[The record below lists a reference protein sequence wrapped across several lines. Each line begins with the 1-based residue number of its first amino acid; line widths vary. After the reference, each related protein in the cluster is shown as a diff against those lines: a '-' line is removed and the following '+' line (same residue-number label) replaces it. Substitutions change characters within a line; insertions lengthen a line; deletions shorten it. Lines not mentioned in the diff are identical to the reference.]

1 MDVRRGEWRST
12 GAVWQDG
19 AAESGGAGRPAYE
32 EAIVRNAVHK
42 LVGVALIGLLGAFA
56 LPMLAAGAQTNG
68 STGSNGV
75 PPDPPGACTFDVHA
89 EPDRRRPDA
98 GDDHRH
104 RADDRQ
110 RARRRSSRRPG
121 DTEQSGTDMVETDPS
136 ARLLR
141 HAASGH
147 QRPRRRAPGF
157 RSR

>member
-32 EAIVRNAVHK
+32 EAIVRNAVQK

-75 PPDPPGACTFDVHA
+75 PPDPPGACTFDVTPNPIAAVATQVTITGTAPTTDNTHVVLFVDGVPA
-89 EPDRRRPDA
+89 TPN
-98 GDDHRH
+98 
-104 RADDRQ
+104 
-110 RARRRSSRRPG
+110 
-121 DTEQSGTDMVETDPS
+121 SGTDMVETDPNPD
-136 ARLLR
+136 
-141 HAASGH
+141 G
-147 QRPRRRAPGF
+147 
-157 RSR
+157 